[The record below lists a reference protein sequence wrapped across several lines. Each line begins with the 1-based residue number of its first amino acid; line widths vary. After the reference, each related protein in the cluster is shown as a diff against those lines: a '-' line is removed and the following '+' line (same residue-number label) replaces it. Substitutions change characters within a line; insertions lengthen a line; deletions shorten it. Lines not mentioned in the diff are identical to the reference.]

1 MAKKSSIEKNNR
13 RRKMTKSQS
22 GRRSRLKAIAMDKT
36 RPMEE
41 RFAASLKLAA
51 LPRNGSATRIRNR
64 CEVTGRPRAFYRKLK
79 MSRIALRPRVQR
91 HGSRPREVELVR

>member
-1 MAKKSSIEKNNR
+1 MAKKSSIEKNER
-13 RRKMTKSQS
+13 RRKMTKAQS

-41 RFAASLKLAA
+41 RFAASLKLAE

-64 CEVTGRPRAFYRKLK
+64 CEVTGRPRGFYRKLK
-79 MSRIALRPRVQR
+79 MSRIALREL
-91 HGSRPREVELVR
+91 GSKGLVPGLVKSSW